1 MLSNSHDFIRPADE
15 AERVFLESLIRADYD
30 RCHPSEDFDDMKRRM
45 PYSREDQGI
54 YRDWMVIA
62 AARAE
67 ALRPAAPIR
76 AAA

>member
-30 RCHPSEDFDDMKRRM
+30 RCHPARLRRHEA
-45 PYSREDQGI
+45 PHAYSART
-54 YRDWMVIA
+54 RALPDWMVIA